1 MKTKAEVYQVDPV
14 DGGGYWVYTCIQ
26 MANYYKHMD
35 KSKVHCKDKEAVSDA
50 VWNVLNKKVCP
61 ECGHV
66 FVGNG
71 WDGIDTHWKAEHEHI
86 MSYENAWPLLQDDR
100 YSKIILDSTE

>member
-1 MKTKAEVYQVDPV
+1 MKTKAEVYQADSA
-14 DGGGYWVYTCIQ
+14 DGGGYWVYTCIK

-35 KSKVHCKDKEAVSDA
+35 KSKVYCKDKEAVSNA
-50 VWNVLNKKVCP
+50 IWKVLNNKVCP

-66 FVGNG
+66 FAGHG